1 MHYNSAVVVVV
12 GNFVVVDDV
21 LRVPVDGVVVVVA
34 EIDHVA
40 VGVTV
45 AAVEVHN
52 SVFVVPDFD

>member
-12 GNFVVVDDV
+12 GNFVVADDV
-21 LRVPVDGVVVVVA
+21 LRVPVDGVVVVA